1 MSVFGP
7 DESGSVINFDTQND
21 IEDIY
26 SDGTVQAP
34 GISSRLELQF
44 PSYKKSAHVSINTLL
59 IVTAQNL
66 TIAATYMKVALPEMY
81 THS

>member
-26 SDGTVQAP
+26 SDGTV
-34 GISSRLELQF
+34 
-44 PSYKKSAHVSINTLL
+44 
-59 IVTAQNL
+59 
-66 TIAATYMKVALPEMY
+66 
-81 THS
+81 